1 MPRWK
6 ALPDELDPE
15 VREFAENLRRLVDR
29 SGLSIAAVSDRTGYS
44 KTSWERYLNG
54 RILAPK
60 GAVVALAEVTGTS
73 TIHLTTL
80 WELAERAWSRAEMRH
95 DRTMEQIRISQA
107 RAALGES
114 GPVGRSP
121 SMGDPMDGG
130 RPRGAAT
137 RPGTAAPAGFPPY
150 TGQAAS
156 MGQAPGR
163 SGHRAAPPSG
173 RRQSGGNGTPPG
185 KRRVGMFLGGVVGAL
200 AVIAGAVLLTDLG
213 GEQDHTKNVAATPSQ
228 AATSNTPVLPEGV
241 KCSGKDCTGQ
251 DPETMGCGG
260 EFAKTTATAQIGE
273 AKVEV
278 RYSEICKAAWA
289 RLTAAAPGDTVDIS
303 VGGKGRQEGLVNAD
317 NDAYTPM
324 TAVAAGTEPKAC
336 AIARTTGVKTC
347 TKVQ

>member
-1 MPRWK
+1 
-6 ALPDELDPE
+6 
-15 VREFAENLRRLVDR
+15 
-29 SGLSIAAVSDRTGYS
+29 
-44 KTSWERYLNG
+44 
-54 RILAPK
+54 
-60 GAVVALAEVTGTS
+60 
-73 TIHLTTL
+73 
-80 WELAERAWSRAEMRH
+80 
-95 DRTMEQIRISQA
+95 
-107 RAALGES
+107 
-114 GPVGRSP
+114 
-121 SMGDPMDGG
+121 
-130 RPRGAAT
+130 
-137 RPGTAAPAGFPPY
+137 
-150 TGQAAS
+150 
-156 MGQAPGR
+156 
-163 SGHRAAPPSG
+163 
-173 RRQSGGNGTPPG
+173 
-185 KRRVGMFLGGVVGAL
+185 MFLGGVVGAL

-228 AATSNTPVLPEGV
+228 AATSSTPVLPEGV

-336 AIARTTGVKTC
+336 AIARTTGSRPAPRCSEPAPGVTPGAPPPYAPVLSCAVSGVRVGVSC
-347 TKVQ
+347 TTRGRLNASPRVG